1 VVTLASLI
9 TVLRFPLLIIVVL
22 MLYLGGG
29 GGRFVAVPL
38 IFILIMLDT
47 LDGIIARRRG
57 EQSLFGSALDIA
69 ADRAVEIVL
78 WVTYAHQRLI
88 PVAIPI
94 TVVIRGALTDS
105 FRGIALRNGQ
115 SAHSMMRSRIGHWL
129 VASAAMRSGYSV
141 AKTCAF
147 LLLALALALGT
158 TGQRWEHSV
167 RLAGTIFAWLS
178 LALCLLRGLPVIAE
192 AALLLGRR
200 PADSQEAETVDR

>member
-1 VVTLASLI
+1 MTLASLI
-9 TVLRFPLLIIVVL
+9 TVLRFPLLIVIVL
-22 MLYLGGG
+22 MLYLGGVV
-29 GGRFVAVPL
+29 GRFVAVPL
-38 IFILIMLDT
+38 IFVLIMLDT

-69 ADRAVEIVL
+69 ADRAVEVVL

-147 LLLALALALGT
+147 LLLALALGT
-158 TGQRWEHSV
+158 TGQRWEYSV
-167 RLAGTIFAWLS
+167 RLAGTLFAWLS
-178 LALCLLRGLPVIAE
+178 VALCLLRGLPVIAE
-192 AALLLGRR
+192 AALLLGKR
-200 PADSQEAETVDR
+200 PPDSQEAETVDR